1 MKITVVNDAVAALVS
16 GTAGR
21 LYGCVLI
28 AGTGTVALG
37 FDEDKNFKRASGG
50 GPRLGDKGRLPL
62 DSVLLLLSQKLQ
74 NELCLAKMMCVLISF
89 LSNCDSSVPWNLQ
102 WCTLHSID
110 FCHKP
115 LPTFCVVISVQ

>member
-1 MKITVVNDAVAALVS
+1 MKITVVNDGVAALAS

-37 FDEDKNFKRASGG
+37 FDEHKNLKRASGG

-62 DSVLLLLSQKLQ
+62 DSVLFLPQLLLLSLKLQ
-74 NELCLAKMMCVLISF
+74 NELCLAKMMCVPIRF
-89 LSNCDSSVPWNLQ
+89 LSNCD
-102 WCTLHSID
+102 
-110 FCHKP
+110 
-115 LPTFCVVISVQ
+115 

>member
-1 MKITVVNDAVAALVS
+1 MVNDAVAALAS

-50 GPRLGDKGRLPL
+50 GPRLGDKGRFATRF
-62 DSVLLLLSQKLQ
+62 
-74 NELCLAKMMCVLISF
+74 CALA
-89 LSNCDSSVPWNLQ
+89 
-102 WCTLHSID
+102 
-110 FCHKP
+110 
-115 LPTFCVVISVQ
+115 VVSEITK